1 MSYETD
7 MRYLLS
13 ELDSLKRR
21 LQFQERLESGGRWIY
36 LTTPLTSTSWDGD
49 ARSTTAKTK
58 IDLSAVF
65 GVPADVIAVVVRVA
79 ARDSGSRANTGVF
92 FGVSGNNITGDARD
106 LALVA
111 RPGGKEND
119 SYDEAYGPV
128 PCDENGD
135 IYYLCTASGSGTM
148 DVYLQVYG
156 YWI

>member
-1 MSYETD
+1 MARETD
-7 MRYLLS
+7 LMNLMNRIESLEERVRFLS
-13 ELDSLKRR
+13 K
-21 LQFQERLESGGRWIY
+21 LESGGRWIY

-49 ARSTTAKTK
+49 SYSTTAKTK

-128 PCDENGD
+128 PCDESGD
-135 IYYLCTASGSGTM
+135 IYYLCAASGSGTM